1 MDTTVETKK
10 DAVQKKKKT
19 FKKKKDELALLT
31 IKSSNAVKAN
41 NK

>member
-10 DAVQKKKKT
+10 DAVQKKETKKG
-19 FKKKKDELALLT
+19 ELALLL
-31 IKSSNAVKAN
+31 IKSSNVVKAN